1 MMTDKNDISEIIS
14 DENYYIYTVLY
25 GGKAQEKV
33 YYDEG
38 DITLVIINESYAMA
52 LIKNTVTKDIGNTN
66 IIASIIN
73 KSVEGKGII
82 IYYVAP
88 PEIFT
93 LQETSAIEAS
103 EVNSV
108 QLNLPLD
115 LKGKGVTVAIIDTG
129 IDYLN
134 EEFCDENGKT
144 RIKFIWDQTLKP
156 AKGENVSFGRV
167 YNSTEINSAI
177 EAKKN
182 NLNPYDIVPSID
194 KDGHGTNM
202 AGIVGARGVNP
213 AIRGMAP
220 ECDFLIIKLAQA
232 TSYNEFFPT
241 NINKYN
247 VSFIISALE
256 YARDYA
262 LEQNKPTVVL
272 LPLGTNNGNHKG
284 KHILDSFIQ
293 SISQNVGI
301 VVVSGSGNEGIQD
314 SHVSG
319 LLEKKGDTDSIEL
332 IIAPNQKNML
342 IEIWVD
348 LPNIVD
354 VEIISPSGETT
365 GVIPA
370 IINLNKKYVFTFE
383 LTDISVYYY
392 LPEEYTGDELIR
404 IYLRNLQ
411 EGIWRIRVTLKLG
424 ERGTYNAWIPQKGL
438 TVPGTRFTSSDSYGT
453 IMIPSDSPLVI
464 TAAAY
469 NQNNNNLLAYSGV
482 SFRNQYINNIDFA
495 AGGVNTPTVGLNNT
509 VNIINGTSLSAAV
522 GAGACCLLFQWGIVN
537 KNYPYMY
544 AQSMKTF
551 LSRGTLER
559 RGDVYPN
566 PQWGFG
572 ILNIYKLFE
581 NI

>member
-1 MMTDKNDISEIIS
+1 MADNNDISGIIS
-14 DENYYIYTVLY
+14 DEDYYIYTVLY
-25 GGKAQEKV
+25 GGKAEEKI
-33 YYDEG
+33 YYDNG
-38 DITLVIINESYAMA
+38 DITLVIINETYAMA
-52 LIKNTVTKDIGNTN
+52 VIKNTVTKDIGNTN

-73 KSVEGKGII
+73 KAVEGNGII

-93 LQETSAIEAS
+93 LQETSAIDAS

-115 LKGKGVTVAIIDTG
+115 LKGTGVTVAIIDTG

-134 EEFCDENGKT
+134 EEFCDINGKT
-144 RIKFIWDQTLKP
+144 RIKFLWDQTLKP

-167 YNSTEINSAI
+167 YNSEEINRAI

-213 AIRGMAP
+213 TIRGMTP

-232 TSYNEFFPT
+232 NSYNNFFPT
-241 NINKYN
+241 NVNKYN
-247 VSFIISALE
+247 VAFIISALE
-256 YARDYA
+256 YAKDYA
-262 LEQNKPTVVL
+262 LTQNKPTVIL

-348 LPNIVD
+348 LPNIID

-365 GVIPA
+365 GLIPA
-370 IINLNKKYVFTFE
+370 ILNLNKKYVFTFE

-424 ERGTYNAWIPQKGL
+424 DRATYNAWILQKGL

-453 IMIPSDSPLVI
+453 IMIPSDSPAVI

-495 AGGVNTPTVGLNNT
+495 AGGVNTSTVGLNNK
-509 VNIINGTSLSAAV
+509 VDIINGMSLSAAV

>member
-1 MMTDKNDISEIIS
+1 MADNNDISGIIS

-25 GGKAQEKV
+25 GGKAEEKI
-33 YYDEG
+33 YYDNG
-38 DITLVIINESYAMA
+38 DITLVIINETYAMA
-52 LIKNTVTKDIGNTN
+52 VIKNTVTKDIGNTN

-73 KSVEGKGII
+73 KAVEGNGII

-93 LQETSAIEAS
+93 LQETSAIDAS

-115 LKGKGVTVAIIDTG
+115 LKGTGVTVAIIDTG

-134 EEFCDENGKT
+134 EEFCDINGKT
-144 RIKFIWDQTLKP
+144 RIKFLWDQTLKP

-167 YNSTEINSAI
+167 YNSEEINRAI

-213 AIRGMAP
+213 TIRGMTP

-232 TSYNEFFPT
+232 NSYNNFFPT
-241 NINKYN
+241 NVNKYN
-247 VSFIISALE
+247 VAFIISALE
-256 YARDYA
+256 YAKDYA
-262 LEQNKPTVVL
+262 LTQNKPTVIL

-348 LPNIVD
+348 LPNIID

-365 GVIPA
+365 GLIPA
-370 IINLNKKYVFTFE
+370 ILNLNKKYVFTFE

-424 ERGTYNAWIPQKGL
+424 DRATYNAWILQKGL

-453 IMIPSDSPLVI
+453 IMIPSDSPAVI

-495 AGGVNTPTVGLNNT
+495 AGGVNTSTVGLNNK
-509 VNIINGTSLSAAV
+509 VDIINGTSLSAAV

-566 PQWGFG
+566 PQIGRAHV
-572 ILNIYKLFE
+572 
-581 NI
+581 

>member
-1 MMTDKNDISEIIS
+1 MADNNDISGIIS

-25 GGKAQEKV
+25 GGKAEEKI
-33 YYDEG
+33 YYDNG
-38 DITLVIINESYAMA
+38 DITLVIINETYAMA
-52 LIKNTVTKDIGNTN
+52 VIKNTVTKDIGNTN

-73 KSVEGKGII
+73 KAVEGNGII

-93 LQETSAIEAS
+93 LQETSAIDAS

-115 LKGKGVTVAIIDTG
+115 LKGTGVTVAIIDTG

-134 EEFCDENGKT
+134 EEFCDINGKT
-144 RIKFIWDQTLKP
+144 RIKFLWDQTLKP

-167 YNSTEINSAI
+167 YNSEEINRAI

-213 AIRGMAP
+213 TIRGMTP

-232 TSYNEFFPT
+232 NSYNNFFPT
-241 NINKYN
+241 NVNKYN
-247 VSFIISALE
+247 VAFIISALE
-256 YARDYA
+256 YAKDYA
-262 LEQNKPTVVL
+262 LTQNKPTVIL

-348 LPNIVD
+348 LPNIID

-365 GVIPA
+365 GLIPA
-370 IINLNKKYVFTFE
+370 ILNLNKKYVFTFE

-424 ERGTYNAWIPQKGL
+424 DRATYNAWILQKGL

-453 IMIPSDSPLVI
+453 IMIPSDSPAVI

-495 AGGVNTPTVGLNNT
+495 AGGVNTSTVGLNNK
-509 VNIINGTSLSAAV
+509 VDIINGTSLSAAV

-537 KNYPYMY
+537 KNYLYMY

>member
-1 MMTDKNDISEIIS
+1 MPNKNDISEIVS

-25 GGKAQEKV
+25 GGKAKENV
-33 YYDEG
+33 YYNEG
-38 DITLVIINESYAMA
+38 NVVLVIINETYAMA
-52 LIKNTVTKDIGNTN
+52 AIKNTVTKEIGNIN

-73 KSVEGKGII
+73 KSVADNGII

-93 LQETSAIEAS
+93 LQETSAIDAS

-115 LKGKGVTVAIIDTG
+115 LKGTGVTVAIIDTG
-129 IDYLN
+129 IDYHN
-134 EEFCDENGKT
+134 EEFCDTNGRT
-144 RIKFIWDQTLKP
+144 RIKFLWDQTLKP
-156 AKGENVSFGRV
+156 VKGENVSFGRV
-167 YNSTEINSAI
+167 YNSEEINRAI

-213 AIRGMAP
+213 SIRGMAP
-220 ECDFLIIKLAQA
+220 ECDFIIIKLAQA
-232 TSYNEFFPT
+232 RSYNEFFPT

-247 VSFIISALE
+247 VAFIISALE
-256 YARDYA
+256 YAKDYA
-262 LEQNKPTVVL
+262 LSQNKPIVIL

-319 LLEKKGDTDSIEL
+319 FLEKKGDTDSIEL

-348 LPNIVD
+348 LPNIVG

-370 IINLNKKYVFTFE
+370 ILNLNKKYVFTFE

-424 ERGTYNAWIPQKGL
+424 DRATYNAWILQKGL

-509 VNIINGTSLSAAV
+509 VAIINGTSLSAAV

-572 ILNIYKLFE
+572 ILNVYKLFE

>member
-1 MMTDKNDISEIIS
+1 
-14 DENYYIYTVLY
+14 
-25 GGKAQEKV
+25 
-33 YYDEG
+33 
-38 DITLVIINESYAMA
+38 
-52 LIKNTVTKDIGNTN
+52 
-66 IIASIIN
+66 
-73 KSVEGKGII
+73 
-82 IYYVAP
+82 
-88 PEIFT
+88 
-93 LQETSAIEAS
+93 
-103 EVNSV
+103 
-108 QLNLPLD
+108 
-115 LKGKGVTVAIIDTG
+115 
-129 IDYLN
+129 
-134 EEFCDENGKT
+134 
-144 RIKFIWDQTLKP
+144 
-156 AKGENVSFGRV
+156 
-167 YNSTEINSAI
+167 
-177 EAKKN
+177 
-182 NLNPYDIVPSID
+182 
-194 KDGHGTNM
+194 M

-213 AIRGMAP
+213 TIRGMTP

-232 TSYNEFFPT
+232 NSYNNFFPT
-241 NINKYN
+241 NVNKYN
-247 VSFIISALE
+247 VAFIISALE
-256 YARDYA
+256 YAKDYA
-262 LEQNKPTVVL
+262 LTQNKPTVIL

-348 LPNIVD
+348 LPNIID

-365 GVIPA
+365 GLIPA
-370 IINLNKKYVFTFE
+370 ILNLNKKYVFTFE

-424 ERGTYNAWIPQKGL
+424 DRATYNAWILQKGL

-453 IMIPSDSPLVI
+453 IMIPSDSPAVI

-495 AGGVNTPTVGLNNT
+495 AGGVNTSTVGLNNK
-509 VNIINGTSLSAAV
+509 VDIINGTSLSAAV

>member
-1 MMTDKNDISEIIS
+1 MADNNDISGIIS

-25 GGKAQEKV
+25 GGKAEEKI
-33 YYDEG
+33 YYDNG
-38 DITLVIINESYAMA
+38 DITLVIINETYAMA
-52 LIKNTVTKDIGNTN
+52 VIKNTVTKDIGNTN

-73 KSVEGKGII
+73 KAVEGNGII

-93 LQETSAIEAS
+93 LQETSAIDAS

-115 LKGKGVTVAIIDTG
+115 LKGTGVTVAIIDTG

-134 EEFCDENGKT
+134 EEFCDINGKT
-144 RIKFIWDQTLKP
+144 RIKFLWDQTLKP

-167 YNSTEINSAI
+167 YNSEEINRAI

-213 AIRGMAP
+213 TIRGMTP

-232 TSYNEFFPT
+232 NSYNNFFPT
-241 NINKYN
+241 NVNKYN
-247 VSFIISALE
+247 VAFIISALE
-256 YARDYA
+256 YAKDYA
-262 LEQNKPTVVL
+262 LTQNKPTVIL

-348 LPNIVD
+348 LPNIID

-365 GVIPA
+365 GLIPA
-370 IINLNKKYVFTFE
+370 ILNLNKKYVFTFE

-424 ERGTYNAWIPQKGL
+424 DRATYNAWILQKGL

-453 IMIPSDSPLVI
+453 IMIPSDSPAVI

-495 AGGVNTPTVGLNNT
+495 AGGVNTLTVGLNNK
-509 VNIINGTSLSAAV
+509 VDIINGTSLSAAV

>member
-1 MMTDKNDISEIIS
+1 MADNNDISGIIS

-25 GGKAQEKV
+25 GGKAEEKI
-33 YYDEG
+33 YYDNG
-38 DITLVIINESYAMA
+38 DITLVIINETYAMA
-52 LIKNTVTKDIGNTN
+52 VIKNTVTKDIGNTN

-73 KSVEGKGII
+73 KAVEGNGII

-93 LQETSAIEAS
+93 LQETSAIDAS

-115 LKGKGVTVAIIDTG
+115 LKGTGVTVAIIDTG

-134 EEFCDENGKT
+134 EEFCDINGKT
-144 RIKFIWDQTLKP
+144 RIKFLWDQTLKP

-167 YNSTEINSAI
+167 YNSEEINRAI

-213 AIRGMAP
+213 TIRGMTP

-232 TSYNEFFPT
+232 NSYNNFFPT
-241 NINKYN
+241 NVNKYN
-247 VSFIISALE
+247 VAFIISALE
-256 YARDYA
+256 YAKDYA
-262 LEQNKPTVVL
+262 LTQNKPTVIL

-348 LPNIVD
+348 LPNIID

-365 GVIPA
+365 GLIPA
-370 IINLNKKYVFTFE
+370 ILNLNKKYVFTFE

-424 ERGTYNAWIPQKGL
+424 DRATYNAWILQKGL

-453 IMIPSDSPLVI
+453 IMIPSDSPAVI

-495 AGGVNTPTVGLNNT
+495 AGGVNTSTVGLNNK
-509 VNIINGTSLSAAV
+509 VDIINGTSLSAAV

>member
-1 MMTDKNDISEIIS
+1 MADNNDISGIIS

-25 GGKAQEKV
+25 GGKAEEKI
-33 YYDEG
+33 YYDNG
-38 DITLVIINESYAMA
+38 DITLVIINETYAMA
-52 LIKNTVTKDIGNTN
+52 VIKNTVTKDIGNTN

-73 KSVEGKGII
+73 KAVEGNGII

-93 LQETSAIEAS
+93 LQETSAIDAS

-115 LKGKGVTVAIIDTG
+115 LKGTGVTVAIIDTG

-134 EEFCDENGKT
+134 EEFCDINGKT
-144 RIKFIWDQTLKP
+144 RIKFLWDQTLKP

-167 YNSTEINSAI
+167 YNSEEINRAI

-213 AIRGMAP
+213 TIRGMTP

-232 TSYNEFFPT
+232 NSYNNFFPT
-241 NINKYN
+241 NVNKYN
-247 VSFIISALE
+247 VAFIISALE
-256 YARDYA
+256 YAKDYA
-262 LEQNKPTVVL
+262 LTQNKPTVIL

-348 LPNIVD
+348 LPNIID

-365 GVIPA
+365 GLIPA
-370 IINLNKKYVFTFE
+370 ILNLNKKYVFTFE

-424 ERGTYNAWIPQKGL
+424 DRATYNAWILQKGL
-438 TVPGTRFTSSDSYGT
+438 TVHGTRFTSSDSYGT
-453 IMIPSDSPLVI
+453 IMIPSDSPAVI

-495 AGGVNTPTVGLNNT
+495 AGGVNTSTVGLNNK
-509 VNIINGTSLSAAV
+509 VDIINGTSLSAAV

>member
-1 MMTDKNDISEIIS
+1 MADNNDISGIIS

-25 GGKAQEKV
+25 GGKAEEKI
-33 YYDEG
+33 YYDNG
-38 DITLVIINESYAMA
+38 DITLVIINETYAMA
-52 LIKNTVTKDIGNTN
+52 VIKNTVTKDIGNTN

-73 KSVEGKGII
+73 KAVEGNGIT

-93 LQETSAIEAS
+93 LQETSAIDAS

-115 LKGKGVTVAIIDTG
+115 LKGTGVTVAIIDTG

-134 EEFCDENGKT
+134 EEFCDINGKT
-144 RIKFIWDQTLKP
+144 RIKFLWDQTLKP

-167 YNSTEINSAI
+167 YNSEEINRAI

-213 AIRGMAP
+213 TIRGMTP

-232 TSYNEFFPT
+232 NSYNNFFPT
-241 NINKYN
+241 NVNKYN
-247 VSFIISALE
+247 VAFIISALE
-256 YARDYA
+256 YAKDYA
-262 LEQNKPTVVL
+262 LTQNKPTVIL

-348 LPNIVD
+348 LPNIID

-365 GVIPA
+365 GLIPA
-370 IINLNKKYVFTFE
+370 ILNLNKKYVFTFE

-424 ERGTYNAWIPQKGL
+424 DRATYNAWILQKGL

-453 IMIPSDSPLVI
+453 IMIPSDSPAVI

-495 AGGVNTPTVGLNNT
+495 AGGVNTSTVGLNNK
-509 VNIINGTSLSAAV
+509 VDIINGTSLSAAV

>member
-1 MMTDKNDISEIIS
+1 MADNNDISGIIS

-25 GGKAQEKV
+25 GGKAEEKI
-33 YYDEG
+33 YYDNG
-38 DITLVIINESYAMA
+38 DITLVIINETYAMA
-52 LIKNTVTKDIGNTN
+52 VIKNTVTKDIGNTN

-73 KSVEGKGII
+73 KAVEGNGII

-93 LQETSAIEAS
+93 LQETSAIDAS

-115 LKGKGVTVAIIDTG
+115 LKGTGVTLAIIDTG

-134 EEFCDENGKT
+134 EEFCDINGKT
-144 RIKFIWDQTLKP
+144 RIKFLWDQTLKP

-167 YNSTEINSAI
+167 YNSEEINRAI

-213 AIRGMAP
+213 TIRGMTP

-232 TSYNEFFPT
+232 NSYNNFFPT
-241 NINKYN
+241 NVNKYN
-247 VSFIISALE
+247 VAFIISALE
-256 YARDYA
+256 YAKDYA
-262 LEQNKPTVVL
+262 LTQNKPTVIL

-348 LPNIVD
+348 LPNIID

-365 GVIPA
+365 GLIPA
-370 IINLNKKYVFTFE
+370 ILNLNKKYVFTFE

-424 ERGTYNAWIPQKGL
+424 DRATYNAWILQKGL

-453 IMIPSDSPLVI
+453 IMIPSDSPAVI

-495 AGGVNTPTVGLNNT
+495 AGGVNTSTVGLNNK
-509 VNIINGTSLSAAV
+509 VDIINGTSLSAAV

>member
-1 MMTDKNDISEIIS
+1 MADNNDISGIIS
-14 DENYYIYTVLY
+14 DEDYYIYTVLY
-25 GGKAQEKV
+25 GGKAEEKI
-33 YYDEG
+33 YYDNG
-38 DITLVIINESYAMA
+38 DITLVIINETYAMA
-52 LIKNTVTKDIGNTN
+52 VIKNTVTKDIGNTN

-73 KSVEGKGII
+73 KAVEGNGII

-93 LQETSAIEAS
+93 LQETSAIDAS

-115 LKGKGVTVAIIDTG
+115 LKGTGVTVAIIDTG

-134 EEFCDENGKT
+134 EEFCDINGKT
-144 RIKFIWDQTLKP
+144 RIKFLWDQTLKP

-167 YNSTEINSAI
+167 YNSEEINRAI

-213 AIRGMAP
+213 TIRGMTP

-232 TSYNEFFPT
+232 NSYNNFFPT
-241 NINKYN
+241 NVNKYN
-247 VSFIISALE
+247 VAFIISALE
-256 YARDYA
+256 YAKDYA
-262 LEQNKPTVVL
+262 LTQNKPTVIL

-348 LPNIVD
+348 LPNIID

-365 GVIPA
+365 GLIPA
-370 IINLNKKYVFTFE
+370 ILNLNKKYVFTFE

-424 ERGTYNAWIPQKGL
+424 DRATYNAWILQKGL

-453 IMIPSDSPLVI
+453 IMIPSDSPAVI

-495 AGGVNTPTVGLNNT
+495 AGGVNTSTVGLNNK
-509 VNIINGTSLSAAV
+509 VDIINGTSLSAAV